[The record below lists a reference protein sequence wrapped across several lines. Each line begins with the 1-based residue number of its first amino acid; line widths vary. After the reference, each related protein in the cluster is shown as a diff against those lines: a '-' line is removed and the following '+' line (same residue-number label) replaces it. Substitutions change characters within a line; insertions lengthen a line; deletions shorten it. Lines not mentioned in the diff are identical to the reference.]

1 LASNKIFTLKPLI
14 EKLKAHRV
22 AEMQIVFTNGCFDIL
37 HAGHVHYLEAAKSEG
52 DILVIGLNSDA
63 SMKAIKG
70 EKRPIV
76 GEKHRADVLAAV
88 AYVDYVV
95 LFDDPDPYQLIQDLM
110 PDVLVKGDDWKES
123 DIIGADIVKS
133 HGGRVVRVPII
144 KGVST
149 TQIIERIVQ
158 RYG

>member
-1 LASNKIFTLKPLI
+1 MALKKIFTLKPLK

-22 AEMQIVFTNGCFDIL
+22 AGEQIVFTNGCFDLL
-37 HAGHVHYLEAAKSEG
+37 HAGHVHYLEAAKAEG

-63 SMKAIKG
+63 SMRAIKG

-76 GEKHRADVLAAV
+76 DEEYRGAVLAAV
-88 AYVDYVV
+88 ASVDYVV
-95 LFDDPDPYQLIQDLM
+95 LFDDPDPYQLIQTLM

-133 HGGRVVRVPII
+133 RGGRVVRIPVI